1 MQTFYITFKEKQ
13 KFSKK
18 ELKKISNNFEIDT
31 ECNIIDFNNDGLSA
45 NLEHEHDQ
53 NRIEDVVKFFLK
65 KNKIEI
71 NDFVFV

>member
-31 ECNIIDFNNDGLSA
+31 ECNIIDFNNNGLSA
-45 NLEHEHDQ
+45 NLKYEHDQ

-65 KNKIEI
+65 QNKIEI
-71 NDFVFV
+71 NDFIFV

>member
-45 NLEHEHDQ
+45 NLEYEHDQ